1 MRWDAMYRVRESKSK
16 LELFYRMFIKLYC
29 HIFWGRG
36 LQYMFERALK
46 LSLHI
51 PKICSAFQV
60 LKCFIFYFLRLLASF
75 LHAQQILTCDRLS
88 QRALLSLGK
97 AVVSHLK
104 LKAWLNQETLLRK
117 HCFLLCFLGVA
128 KLSGNKQN
136 VLLPRWLNEET
147 LFPKTKEL
155 RMRAMIN

>member
-1 MRWDAMYRVRESKSK
+1 MIHPNKSLWKLHHRLYGRFSSNPRSKTGFYNLGRELNCAYPLFKRALTWWDAMYRVRESKSK

-29 HIFWGRG
+29 HIFLGPG
-36 LQYMFERALK
+36 LEYMFERALK

-104 LKAWLNQETLLRK
+104 LKAWLN
-117 HCFLLCFLGVA
+117 
-128 KLSGNKQN
+128 
-136 VLLPRWLNEET
+136 
-147 LFPKTKEL
+147 
-155 RMRAMIN
+155 